1 MNKSVENNGINKRQQ
16 WDPSSIILLLI
27 TDNLKIGGGMGGG
40 GRGWLADGLGI
51 VWEGNCTK
59 QLKTTL
65 RPLLDLTT
73 NNFKILKQH

>member
-1 MNKSVENNGINKRQQ
+1 MGSILYYIIINNRQLENWWWYGR
-16 WDPSSIILLLI
+16 
-27 TDNLKIGGGMGGG
+27 G